1 MAGNVT
7 NKVNSMF
14 SSLGAVQTLVETFPM
29 SFTSLGNGKFS
40 TSFDV
45 ISMLLL
51 ILGVSREEVIEVV
64 TTALCGD
71 KQSDG
76 EGSGFIASVEE
87 IVKMALE
94 ANIMNILNCTT
105 NPIISNNLLDT
116 YEDIG
121 TNTEMSGSGITLSL
135 AEIDLTGVLNRNPF
149 YDKQFYFDTD
159 ERNMTDIHES
169 KDFNAF
175 LWYIINKSDKSQVSA
190 STWDNRYRAAIY
202 GKGNDDRKE
211 IIKCTYIDDK
221 YPHIDSIQVQ
231 LCSSNYYKR
240 RKLLKV
246 SINNENGGV
255 DEEVLAL
262 NKTIFEFNHEFLSS
276 IKLYDSKVIV
286 AEIVEYLLGNGNLS
300 VNLGFSLNEQIIQG
314 KIQQIIKNVIEADD
328 LEVNDC
334 FYSFSNDEYN
344 EMLEKAEQNR
354 FNVINSGDGFYETN
368 SSDILNN
375 LTGITSN
382 SEPIN
387 DKGVVKKTL
396 TDITLTNSNNLKRNP
411 LLNVE
416 YDWEFEI
423 IRALV
428 YPFVRPLFTPKVL
441 FLLMVNRKIMG
452 SLDEATNLN
461 TDDVVNKLMDSL
473 FVIIKDIIKRIKDL
487 IIDMLLS
494 FVLKKIKPLVA
505 LLASRLL
512 LEALQMY
519 KNLLMEIIECFK
531 LFGAN
536 IKFIANNVNGA
547 IDDVN
552 YADIIVTE
560 QTEPE
565 QTIC

>member
-7 NKVNSMF
+7 DKVNSMF

-29 SFTSLGNGKFS
+29 SFSSLGNMKFS

-45 ISMLLL
+45 ISILFK
-51 ILGVSREEVIEVV
+51 ILGTSREEVIEVV

-116 YEDIG
+116 YEIIG
-121 TNTEMSGSGITLSL
+121 NTEKSGSGITISL

-159 ERNMTDIHES
+159 ERNMTNIHES

-202 GKGNDDRKE
+202 GKGNSDRKE
-211 IIKCTYIDDK
+211 IIKCTYIDGK

-231 LCSSNYYKR
+231 LCSSNYYKK

-246 SINNENGGV
+246 SINDKNGGV

-334 FYSFSNDEYN
+334 FFSFSNEEYN

-354 FNVINSGDGFYETN
+354 FNVINNGDGFYETN
-368 SSDILNN
+368 SADILNN

-382 SEPIN
+382 STLIE
-387 DKGVVKKTL
+387 DKSTIKKTL
-396 TDITLTNSNNLKRNP
+396 TDITLSNNNNLTRNP
-411 LLNVE
+411 LLKVE
-416 YDWEFEI
+416 FDWEFEI

-428 YPFVRPLFTPKVL
+428 YPFIRPLFTPKVL

-452 SLDEATNLN
+452 SLDEASNLN
-461 TDDVVNKLMDSL
+461 TDDVVNKLMDTL
-473 FVIIKDIIKRIKDL
+473 FVIIKNIIKQIKDL
-487 IIDMLLS
+487 IVDMFLS
-494 FVLKKIKPLVA
+494 FILKKLKPLLA

-531 LFGAN
+531 LFGAS
-536 IKFIANNVNGA
+536 IKFIANNVNGM

-552 YADIIVTE
+552 YADIITTE

-565 QTIC
+565 QSIC